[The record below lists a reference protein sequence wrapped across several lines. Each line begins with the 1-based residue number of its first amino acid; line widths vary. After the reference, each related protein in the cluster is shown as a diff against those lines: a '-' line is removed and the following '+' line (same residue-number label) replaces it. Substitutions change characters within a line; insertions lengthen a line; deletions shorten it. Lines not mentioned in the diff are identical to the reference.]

1 MRLFAPGMVLMG
13 RLTMPKKL
21 VVLALLFLL
30 PLSACLYSTLHD
42 ATQAY
47 TSTQQELEGVSLL
60 ETSEAL
66 IKSVQKRRGASAALM
81 AGNDALRSAFDSA
94 NAESERLVNV
104 LRDEAASTK
113 TFSVKDQADV
123 LASQYSRLAAM
134 ALSGNA
140 KDLFDAHTA
149 LVRAIFAF
157 TSNLADSS
165 QLALDPEPATYYL
178 INTVVFSLPDA
189 AEMAAIARGKGAAA
203 LSAAELNPVD
213 RGALGVYAVMLRD
226 QIEIVRQ
233 DLSRVARALDG
244 STASQQVGTLSFDD
258 FDTFSKTVASL
269 ASDTGTPTVD
279 ANGYFAMGTR
289 AVDSLYGA
297 HAKLSTLLRGLLAD
311 RASAEARRV
320 WTMSLLSAGSVGL
333 ALYLFFAFAQR
344 TGDDVREIAECMA
357 SAGAGDLRNRLDV
370 TGRDELASIRG
381 GLNTLLVALNDMI
394 VSTKASAESVLAGSE
409 EIASGNL
416 DLSRRTEEQAASLEQ
431 TAASME
437 ELTSTVRHNTD
448 NARQAG
454 ALSRDASTK
463 ATSSGEIITRAV
475 AVMNEIGK
483 RSAEM
488 GDMISTIES
497 IAFQTNILALNA
509 AVEAARAGDQGKGF
523 AVVAGEV
530 RTLAHRTAVAA
541 KDVKGLIERSSER
554 VQGGT
559 ALFHEADKAIQSVIA
574 SISDV
579 DVIINEIAGA
589 SAQQV
594 DGIEQVNVAI
604 AQLDRV
610 TQQNAALVEEAAA
623 ASASLKEQ
631 ALRMEGVVA
640 EFEVAR

>member
-1 MRLFAPGMVLMG
+1 
-13 RLTMPKKL
+13 
-21 VVLALLFLL
+21 
-30 PLSACLYSTLHD
+30 
-42 ATQAY
+42 
-47 TSTQQELEGVSLL
+47 
-60 ETSEAL
+60 
-66 IKSVQKRRGASAALM
+66 
-81 AGNDALRSAFDSA
+81 
-94 NAESERLVNV
+94 
-104 LRDEAASTK
+104 
-113 TFSVKDQADV
+113 
-123 LASQYSRLAAM
+123 
-134 ALSGNA
+134 
-140 KDLFDAHTA
+140 
-149 LVRAIFAF
+149 
-157 TSNLADSS
+157 
-165 QLALDPEPATYYL
+165 
-178 INTVVFSLPDA
+178 
-189 AEMAAIARGKGAAA
+189 
-203 LSAAELNPVD
+203 
-213 RGALGVYAVMLRD
+213 
-226 QIEIVRQ
+226 
-233 DLSRVARALDG
+233 
-244 STASQQVGTLSFDD
+244 
-258 FDTFSKTVASL
+258 
-269 ASDTGTPTVD
+269 
-279 ANGYFAMGTR
+279 
-289 AVDSLYGA
+289 
-297 HAKLSTLLRGLLAD
+297 
-311 RASAEARRV
+311 
-320 WTMSLLSAGSVGL
+320 MSLLSAGSVGL

-541 KDVKGLIERSSER
+541 KDVKGLIERSAER

-559 ALFHEADKAIQSVIA
+559 VLFHEADAAIQSVIT